1 MQKEDSYYPWLGVQD
16 LWEGRRNIPD
26 HGHVVDRIMRREYRV
41 VSVTDQR
48 QVELIR
54 NLVTLEVFKY
64 VVSCPAGIFN
74 INLMV

>member
-1 MQKEDSYYPWLGVQD
+1 MIKGQGYQTCGN
-16 LWEGRRNIPD
+16 GRRSIPD

-41 VSVTDQR
+41 VSVPDQR

-54 NLVTLEVFKY
+54 NLVTLKVSKY

>member
-1 MQKEDSYYPWLGVQD
+1 MTRGQGYQTCGMGGGVFQIM
-16 LWEGRRNIPD
+16 GRWRK
-26 HGHVVDRIMRREYRV
+26 EYRV
-41 VSVTDQR
+41 VSVPDQR

-54 NLVTLEVFKY
+54 NLVTLKVSKY